1 MMIEN
6 INCIVDIVP
15 EGRFVI
21 VELPFDVRKEFGIPK
36 GNIYANCVINNV
48 AFRTRILSRGS
59 HIYFFHIT
67 KEMRKKIGFTGQVM
81 TGIELNISPDI
92 IDAEKADNSNV
103 IKPLLLDS
111 QINVLEAISK
121 RQSVRR
127 FSGEKLSESQI
138 NTILNA
144 GFCAPSAQNKR
155 PYHFIVVK
163 DKDIRKK
170 IADTSTYAKMLEHA
184 DIGIVVCG
192 DKLKQGTTELLIEDC
207 SAAVQNMLLA
217 IHGLELGGVWCGI
230 VKNTDWY
237 RLLIQELQL
246 PDKIIP
252 IALLA
257 VGYPEEEPRIRER
270 FEADKIHY
278 ETW

>member
-1 MMIEN
+1 MMMEN
-6 INCIVDIVP
+6 MNCFVDIVP

-21 VELPFDVRKEFGIPK
+21 VELPFDVRKEFGISK
-36 GNIYANCVINNV
+36 GNIYANCIINNV
-48 AFRTRILSRGS
+48 AFRTRILTKGT

-67 KEMRKKIGFTGQVM
+67 KEMRKKIGFTGQAM
-81 TGIELNISPDI
+81 TGIELKISPDI
-92 IDAEKADNSNV
+92 IDAEKTNSN
-103 IKPLLLDS
+103 KMEPLLLDS

-121 RQSVRR
+121 RQSVRK
-127 FSGEKLSESQI
+127 FSDKKLSEPQI

-155 PYHFIVVK
+155 PYHFVVVR
-163 DKDIRKK
+163 DKDTRKK
-170 IADTSTYAKMLEHA
+170 IANTSTYAKMLEHA

-192 DKLKQGTTELLIEDC
+192 DKLKQGTKELLIEDC

-217 IHGLELGGVWCGI
+217 IHGLDLGGVWCGV

-237 RLLIQELQL
+237 RFLINELQL

-252 IALLA
+252 IALIA